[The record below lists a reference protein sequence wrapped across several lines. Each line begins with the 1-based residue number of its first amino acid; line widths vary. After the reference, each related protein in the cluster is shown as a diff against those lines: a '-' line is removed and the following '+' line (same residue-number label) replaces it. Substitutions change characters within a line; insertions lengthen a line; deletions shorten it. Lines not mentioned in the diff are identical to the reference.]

1 VFNSEHMEERTTYD
15 IEEFLRKAREREH
28 YYEEEPY
35 HGATF
40 RNYLRFSNLEE
51 NKDYYQQIKIL
62 KAILSDIKNQ
72 SPFISKME
80 KYCPGISR
88 LSVDDILKLRYNPE
102 QESYI
107 VYADGNQ
114 YEIYEDDIRFIYP
127 SITDVP
133 DSYEYDIV
141 IEDSSVY
148 VYHRFAT
155 DPPFRVFGLAE
166 AAEE

>member
-1 VFNSEHMEERTTYD
+1 VLDSTYMEERTTYD
-15 IEEFLRKAREREH
+15 IEDFLKKARERPH
-28 YYEEEPY
+28 QNEEEPY
-35 HGATF
+35 HEATF

-51 NKDYYQQIKIL
+51 NKDYYQQIKVL
-62 KAILSDIKNQ
+62 KAILNDIRSQ

-80 KYCPGISR
+80 KYCPGISG
-88 LSVDDILKLRYNPE
+88 LTVDDILKLRYNPE
-102 QESYI
+102 QESYV
-107 VYADGNQ
+107 VYADENQ

-133 DSYEYDIV
+133 DSYEYEVV